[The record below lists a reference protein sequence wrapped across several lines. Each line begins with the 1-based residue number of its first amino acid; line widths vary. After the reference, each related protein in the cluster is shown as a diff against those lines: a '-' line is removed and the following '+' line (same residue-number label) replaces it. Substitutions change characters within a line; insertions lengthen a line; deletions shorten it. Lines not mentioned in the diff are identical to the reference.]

1 VNDEN
6 ETRAS
11 IVSLLFARSRSRE
24 RFHARCAIAARSGF
38 GPVRRGGRCVGRAT
52 RRFTSAREATR
63 MVRLRSR
70 ARVGG
75 RDVLFSRVRRE
86 KADVSAREATPSRE
100 VRFYHHLAKNAARP

>member
-1 VNDEN
+1 
-6 ETRAS
+6 
-11 IVSLLFARSRSRE
+11 
-24 RFHARCAIAARSGF
+24 
-38 GPVRRGGRCVGRAT
+38 
-52 RRFTSAREATR
+52 

-100 VRFYHHLAKNAARP
+100 VRFYHHLAKKRGSTMIWRNLSRRKARRYNRYKLQRRATALRARGSTVVGVDA

>member
-1 VNDEN
+1 
-6 ETRAS
+6 
-11 IVSLLFARSRSRE
+11 
-24 RFHARCAIAARSGF
+24 
-38 GPVRRGGRCVGRAT
+38 
-52 RRFTSAREATR
+52 

-86 KADVSAREATPSRE
+86 KADASAREATPSRE